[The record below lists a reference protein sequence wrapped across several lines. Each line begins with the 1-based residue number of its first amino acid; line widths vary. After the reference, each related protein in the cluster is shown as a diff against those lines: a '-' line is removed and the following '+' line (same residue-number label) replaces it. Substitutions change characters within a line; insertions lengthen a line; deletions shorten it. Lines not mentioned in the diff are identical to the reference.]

1 MAAPSDAYRRRGPR
15 RRGKTYRRRRSSS
28 SSSSLGGAISTVELV
43 AGSGQDAEIGTVIA
57 PAPVHAIVLA
67 AASGR
72 VVARWLLEGS
82 VVAVAASE
90 IFYLYEI

>member
-1 MAAPSDAYRRRGPR
+1 MHTDGEDQDGGAFRRRC
-15 RRGKTYRRRRSSS
+15 RRRSSS
-28 SSSSLGGAISTVELV
+28 SPAEPSPPWLV